1 MTTGPSAA
9 PRRHLGLADATAI
22 YAGIILGSGIFVA
35 PAAVAGAVPSIPL
48 ALGLWICGGA
58 VAACGASCY
67 AECAARVP
75 SNGGFFVFNREAY
88 GPAIAFVGGWAAI
101 FVTYPASIAAIA
113 LVFAEYLAKATGV
126 SGWERTG
133 AATALVLAGI
143 LNVVGL
149 RTGPRAQ
156 LVLTSTKVLVLGA
169 LAAAALLA
177 HGRSAPSASVETV
190 STLPTSAGAWLF
202 ALMIMLFA
210 YDGWSDVTLVAGE
223 VKNPGKNIGRAVLL
237 GTGILAVLY
246 GLTQVAVMSA
256 LPGGRAADS
265 TQPVA
270 AAVEAMLGPLAGRGI
285 SLLVVVSTFGSIA
298 GTVFTVSR
306 LGFAMAQAGAFVPS
320 VATLHPRWGTPAR
333 ATAALTA
340 ASVAYVFLASFR
352 NIVAL
357 FTFSV
362 WIFYGVTAV
371 ALLILRRRGIGEP
384 VAWRAPLGWVP
395 PVVVLGV
402 GAGMTVQLVADDPLR
417 ALAGAS
423 LLAAAFP
430 AYALIARSG
439 GRRR

>member
-1 MTTGPSAA
+1 MTGSPKTLK
-9 PRRHLGLADATAI
+9 RHLGLADATAI

-35 PAAVAGAVPSIPL
+35 PAAIAGAVPSIPAAL
-48 ALGLWICGGA
+48 ALWICGAA

-113 LVFAEYLAKATGV
+113 LVFAEYAGKATGV
-126 SGWERTG
+126 SGWERT
-133 AATALVLAGI
+133 AAASALVLAGV
-143 LNVVGL
+143 LNVAGL

-156 LVLTSTKVLVLGA
+156 IVLTSTKVLVLAA
-169 LAAAALLA
+169 LAAAALFA
-177 HGRSAPSASVETV
+177 EGRAAGPPTLHTV
-190 STLPTSAGAWLF
+190 SQLPTSAAAWLF

-237 GTGILAVLY
+237 GTAILAVLY
-246 GLTQVAVMSA
+246 GLTQFAVMTA
-256 LPGGRAADS
+256 LPDGRAAES
-265 TQPVA
+265 AQPVA
-270 AAVEAMLGPLAGRGI
+270 AAVEAVLGPGAGRGI
-285 SLLVVVSTFGSIA
+285 SMLVVVSTFGSIA

-306 LGFAMAQAGAFVPS
+306 LGAAMAEGGAFLRGM
-320 VATLHPRWGTPAR
+320 AKLHPRWGTPAR

-352 NIVAL
+352 NILAL

-362 WIFYGVTAV
+362 WIFYGITAV
-371 ALLILRRRGIGEP
+371 ALVILRRRGVGEP
-384 VAWRAPLGWVP
+384 VAWRAPLGFLP
-395 PVVVLGV
+395 PAVVLAV

-417 ALAGAS
+417 ALAGAA

-430 AYALIARSG
+430 VYALIARSG

>member
-1 MTTGPSAA
+1 LTGPPEV

-35 PAAVAGAVPSIPL
+35 PAAIAGAVPSIP
-48 ALGLWICGGA
+48 AAVGLWAIGA
-58 VAACGASCY
+58 VVAACGASCY

-113 LVFAEYLAKATGV
+113 LVFAEYLAKATGLA
-126 SGWERTG
+126 GWERP
-133 AATALVLAGI
+133 AAASALVLAAI

-156 LVLTSTKVLVLGA
+156 VVLTSTKIVALGA
-169 LAAAALLA
+169 LAAAALFA
-177 HGRSAPSASVETV
+177 HGRAI
-190 STLPTSAGAWLF
+190 PTAATAGAPAGPVSAAAWLS

-223 VKNPGKNIGRAVLL
+223 VKNPGRNIGRAVLL
-237 GTGILAVLY
+237 GTLVLTVLY
-246 GLTQVAVMSA
+246 GLTQVAVMTA

-270 AAVEAMLGPLAGRGI
+270 AAVEATLGSAAGRGV
-285 SLLVVVSTFGSIA
+285 SALVVVATFGSIS
-298 GTVFTVSR
+298 GTVLTVSR
-306 LGFAMAQAGAFVPS
+306 LGFAMAGSGAFFRGL
-320 VATLHPRWGTPAR
+320 ATLHPRWGTPAR
-333 ATAALTA
+333 ATAALA
-340 ASVAYVFLASFR
+340 ATSVAYVFLASFR
-352 NIVAL
+352 NILAL

-362 WIFYGVTAV
+362 WIFYGITAV
-371 ALLILRRRGIGEP
+371 GLLILRRRGVGEP

-395 PVVVLGV
+395 PAVVLAV
-402 GAGMTVQLVADDPLR
+402 GAAMTVQLVADDPLR
-417 ALAGAS
+417 ALAGAA

-430 AYALIARSG
+430 AYAVIARSG
-439 GRRR
+439 VRRR